1 MIRTSGPASTIII
14 EEMSKNRRNNIEKRP
29 ILEYYFALVPDND
42 RRLRKNRSRLP
53 SVVYRLG
60 HYAVNVMG
68 VNFPRDSR
76 SMQPGKT
83 PFFIKV

>member
-1 MIRTSGPASTIII
+1 
-14 EEMSKNRRNNIEKRP
+14 
-29 ILEYYFALVPDND
+29 
-42 RRLRKNRSRLP
+42 LRKNRWRLP

-60 HYAVNVMG
+60 HYAVNGMG

-83 PFFIKV
+83 PIFNKSLTGSNPTTFSFNYTFHLDKWEFRVIKV